1 MVSGP
6 GGIRATV
13 FLPDG
18 RPRGT
23 SVISGP
29 PFRSREE
36 DTIKAVVFHEHGD
49 VNVLRYEDAPD
60 PKLGPKDVLVRVR
73 ASGTNYNDVWARR
86 GLAGVKFDLP
96 HISGSDVSGQVVEV
110 GSAVTMATVG
120 DAVVSHPSLSCRV
133 CEACTSGREYF
144 CRQFKIWG
152 FQTGPYDGGY
162 AELARLPEANV
173 LPKPANLSWEE
184 AASMPLVLLTAWH
197 MLDTRAQLKPGEDVL
212 FWGASSGIGVIG
224 IQVAKLF
231 GARAIAVAGTD
242 AKCAKAKTLGADET
256 INYNTQDVVQ
266 EVRRLTNKK
275 GVEVVFEHTGAGTW
289 ERSLASMAWGGR
301 LVICGN
307 TTGYEAKTDL
317 RFLFN
322 KQLSLLGSHQGSK
335 AELVRG
341 MREVAAGR
349 IKPVVDSVLPLR
361 DAKKA
366 QEKIEAGDHFGKIVL
381 VP

>member
-23 SVISGP
+23 SVITGP
-29 PFRSREE
+29 SFQSREE

-110 GSAVTMATVG
+110 GSAVTMANVG

-231 GARAIAVAGTD
+231 GARAVAVAGGD
-242 AKCAKAKTLGADET
+242 A
-256 INYNTQDVVQ
+256 
-266 EVRRLTNKK
+266 K
-275 GVEVVFEHTGAGTW
+275 GVEVVFEHTGAQTW
-289 ERSLASMAWGGR
+289 ERSIASMGWGGR

-307 TTGYEAKTDL
+307 TTGYEAKIDL

-322 KQLSLLGSHQGSK
+322 KQLNLLGSHQGSK

-349 IKPVVDSVLPLR
+349 IKPVVDSVLRLEE
-361 DAKKA
+361 AKKA
-366 QEKIEAGDHFGKIVL
+366 HVKIEAGDHFGKIVL